1 MDALA
6 EAELDDAEDF
16 VEKEASPKL
25 DSLLKE
31 RGSVQLSSIQEPVM
45 VRSWPIGLAMASA
58 PSITVSLTATG
69 FQRIMSM
76 MACLKI
82 PFRHGQY
89 KVNTNQFDQGVASIR
104 AQPRVRDASTYGYL
118 QLFQE
123 KYSLLSSMTCCQ
135 LYYIYIY
142 AFSRR
147 FYPKRL
153 TVHSGYT
160 LFYQYVF
167 PGNRTHNLC
176 AVNTMLYHW
185 ATGTLKLLVV
195 FICS

>member
-16 VEKEASPKL
+16 MEKEASSVLPKL
-25 DSLLKE
+25 DPLLKG

-45 VRSWPIGLAMASA
+45 VRGWPIGLAMASA

-82 PFRHGQY
+82 PFRHGDY

-104 AQPRVRDASTYGYL
+104 AQPRVRDASNIRAIL
-118 QLFQE
+118 SDHELFQE
-123 KYSLLSSMTCCQ
+123 KYSLHSCHVCDMLSIM
-135 LYYIYIY
+135 LVLFIY
-142 AFSRR
+142 S
-147 FYPKRL
+147 
-153 TVHSGYT
+153 
-160 LFYQYVF
+160 
-167 PGNRTHNLC
+167 
-176 AVNTMLYHW
+176 
-185 ATGTLKLLVV
+185 
-195 FICS
+195 